1 MGGIEFVKLR
11 ELLEDGLKGYEDWN
25 REEVDYRD
33 DGMRRLVRVLLSVA
47 RECSGCVCG
56 YSDSG
61 ASRVVELFN
70 EGVEILGCMR
80 VFVGD
85 DDVESRRKE
94 LICSMCILGRYLT
107 DCLGDAH
114 GKRDN
119 MNVVRQSCLI
129 YSLLYV
135 TGDGESRDGLVE
147 CLRGIREQMGV
158 RGNELAVGC

>member
-1 MGGIEFVKLR
+1 MRGIEFVKL
-11 ELLEDGLKGYEDWN
+11 LEDGLRGYENWN
-25 REEVDYRD
+25 GEEVDYRD
-33 DGMRRLVRVLLSVA
+33 DGMRSLVRVLLSVA
-47 RECSGCVCG
+47 RECGGCVCG
-56 YSDSG
+56 YSDNG
-61 ASRVVELFN
+61 GSRVVKLFN
-70 EGVEILGCMR
+70 EGVEILGYMR

-94 LICSMCILGRYLT
+94 LICSMYILGRYLT
-107 DCLGDAH
+107 GCLGGLH

-147 CLRGIREQMGV
+147 CLRGIRERMGV
-158 RGNELAVGC
+158 RGNEFGVGC